1 MVTRGDLEENR
12 SKADRHGFR
21 FPVAVQDRWNLSK
34 EYGIF
39 AMPVAFLIDEEG
51 MIVRDVALGVAEI
64 RSLVPEEVAALRN

>member
-12 SKADRHGFR
+12 SKADRHGFA
-21 FPVAVQDRWNLSK
+21 FPVAVQDRWSLSK

-51 MIVRDVALGVAEI
+51 VILKDVALGVAEI
-64 RSLVPEEVAALRN
+64 RALVSEEVAVLRK